1 MRTFSSALRA
11 LPIAAALWLATPLAW
26 AQTQPAAAANDARI
40 GTVKQVKGDTWIG
53 PAEIRRPV
61 QSGDAVQNADRL
73 NTGPQGAASILLKDG
88 TALIL
93 GPNSTVDLNNL
104 QYNTTTQQ
112 GSFVMNLVQGSVRV
126 VTGLLA
132 KMNPGMFNIF
142 TPTSVVGVRGTDF
155 IVETE
160 AAR

>member
-1 MRTFSSALRA
+1 MRIFSRTCASGTLVALC
-11 LPIAAALWLATPLAW
+11 LAAPLAW
-26 AQTQPAAAANDARI
+26 AQAQPAAATNDSRI
-40 GTVKQVKGDTWIG
+40 GTVKQVKGDSWIG
-53 PAEIRRPV
+53 PAEIRRAV
-61 QSGDAVQNADRL
+61 QSGDAVQNADRV

-88 TALIL
+88 TVLIL
-93 GPNSTVDLNNL
+93 GPNSTVNLNNL
-104 QYNTTTQQ
+104 EYNTTTQE

>member
-1 MRTFSSALRA
+1 MRMLSRTRASGTLVALC
-11 LPIAAALWLATPLAW
+11 LAAPLAW
-26 AQTQPAAAANDARI
+26 AQAQPATANDTRI
-40 GTVKQVKGDTWIG
+40 GTVKQVKGDSWIG
-53 PAEIRRPV
+53 PVDSRRTA
-61 QSGDAVQNADRL
+61 QSGDGVQNADRV

-88 TALIL
+88 TVLVV
-93 GPNSTVDLNNL
+93 GPNSSVDLKNF
-104 QYNTTTQQ
+104 QYNTTTQE

-132 KMNPGMFNIF
+132 KMNPGMFNVF

-155 IVETE
+155 IVEAE